1 MSRAS
6 SFVYLVVGVA
16 AGISFV
22 IACGDDSPGDVD
34 AADASCNCPA
44 AEPPLAGR
52 ITRVRSDNNLSPG
65 GTGLSGVFCPSGAI
79 VLGGACEVAV
89 SDTNVVLLSSRIV
102 PGAAPGYRCDW
113 STVNATMARTGTA
126 EVVCLTPAP

>member
-1 MSRAS
+1 MSRVS
-6 SFVYLVVGVA
+6 SFAYLAAGLAVGIVLVV
-16 AGISFV
+16 
-22 IACGDDSPGDVD
+22 ACGDDSPGDVD

-52 ITRVRSDNNLSPG
+52 ITRVRNDNNLSPG
-65 GTGLSGVFCPSGAI
+65 AAGVADAFCPAGAT
-79 VLGGACEVAV
+79 VLGGACEVATT
-89 SDTNVVLLSSRIV
+89 DTNVVLLSSRFV
-102 PGAAPGYRCDW
+102 PGGYRCDW